1 MGVNISINQGKHY
14 EIENLPTDRWIDQ
27 RLHCDYREVQLEI
40 SDCSAIKAEYYTTG
54 NLKIK

>member
-14 EIENLPTDRWIDQ
+14 EIENLDEKTDQ

-54 NLKIK
+54 NLN